1 VSVLDFL
8 SPGSA
13 ADADGFHPIAR
24 SSMERRFQEAGASFE
39 ERDGWLVPVSVPG
52 EAEHLAAV
60 GVADLSHLTKL
71 EVRPAPPSAGAGI
84 VTYEIS
90 PRRGL
95 LLFSAGL
102 ATVVNEH
109 VAGAPFVL
117 DVTAQLGILAIVGP
131 EAHTVIRRLT
141 HLHQFPSSGAVAHIT
156 AHLLE
161 LALGGTGGYWIVFG
175 QEYGHYLYEVAV
187 DRAAALGGGPVGV
200 DALGEAG

>member
-1 VSVLDFL
+1 MSVLDFL
-8 SPGSA
+8 SPGLA
-13 ADADGFHPIAR
+13 ADADGFHPVAR
-24 SSMERRFQEAGASFE
+24 SSMERRFREAGALFE

-52 EAEHLAAV
+52 ETEHLAAV

-95 LLFSAGL
+95 LLFSPGL
-102 ATVVNEH
+102 STVVSEH

-117 DVTAQLGILAIVGP
+117 DVTAQLGIIAIVGP
-131 EAHTVIRRLT
+131 EASTVIRRLT
-141 HLHQFPSSGAVAHIT
+141 HLHGFPSSGTVAHIT
-156 AHLLE
+156 AHVLQRD
-161 LALGGTGGYWIVFG
+161 GGYWIVFG

-187 DRAAALGGGPVGV
+187 DRVASLGGGPVGV
-200 DALGEAG
+200 DALGGLG